1 MAADTIP
8 DSPTDDF
15 INVWADPSDEHEF
28 HRQWSNQASAKHSA
42 PPLQAANAL
51 RKIYP
56 DHSLILTYQNILN
69 FPGALFS
76 PISNAPLVTS
86 VSFIPGARSN
96 GRATGA
102 LVDQIQFGA
111 FQAAWDVRTQ
121 TSLSAGADSYP
132 EI

>member
-56 DHSLILTYQNILN
+56 DHSLVLTFQNVRN

-76 PISNAPLVTS
+76 PIPNAPLVTS

-96 GRATGA
+96 GSATGT
-102 LVDQIQFGA
+102 LVDVIQFGA
-111 FQAAWDVRTQ
+111 FQTAWDVRTQ
-121 TSLSAGADSYP
+121 TSLYAGAHSYP